1 MPKSRAASTMISTL
15 FMPRRCPSKLGNPC
29 FFAHRRFPSRIMPMH
44 SGIFSIFQR
53 LLEIPKQSTALAGLD
68 EFSLLIFTP
77 YRNQGGRATMHISE
91 GFRRQLEGYGLT
103 TAEIIYRKPD
113 HLWLLQSYVW
123 QEYDLYPKFPI
134 LMKFLNFWQAKLDG
148 PLYSVMVCHSRLIRP
163 AEIETISSEFR
174 LH

>member
-1 MPKSRAASTMISTL
+1 
-15 FMPRRCPSKLGNPC
+15 
-29 FFAHRRFPSRIMPMH
+29 
-44 SGIFSIFQR
+44 
-53 LLEIPKQSTALAGLD
+53 
-68 EFSLLIFTP
+68 
-77 YRNQGGRATMHISE
+77 MHISE

-113 HLWLLQSYVW
+113 NLWLLQSYVW